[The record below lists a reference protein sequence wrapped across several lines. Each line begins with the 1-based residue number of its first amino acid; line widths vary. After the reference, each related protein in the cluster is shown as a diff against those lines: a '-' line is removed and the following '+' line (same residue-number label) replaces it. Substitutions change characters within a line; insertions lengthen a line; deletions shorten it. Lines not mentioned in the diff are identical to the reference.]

1 MRQMDTTSND
11 LSHLFKQLGLP
22 HDQEGIDD
30 FVIQNKLD
38 KHTLI
43 TDADC
48 WNSGQ
53 KAFLK
58 EALLQDAQWSEVIDQ
73 LDVMMRAKL

>member
-1 MRQMDTTSND
+1 MDTTSND
-11 LSHLFKQLGLP
+11 LSHLFKQLGLA
-22 HDQEGIDD
+22 DNQQGIDD
-30 FVIQNKLD
+30 FVKQNKLD

-43 TDADC
+43 VDADC

-58 EALLQDAQWSEVIDQ
+58 EALLEDAQWSEVIDQ
-73 LDVMMRAKL
+73 LDVMMRAKI

>member
-1 MRQMDTTSND
+1 MDTTSND

>member
-1 MRQMDTTSND
+1 MRKMDTTSND

-30 FVIQNKLD
+30 FVIQNKLA

-43 TDADC
+43 IDADC
-48 WNSGQ
+48 WNPGQ

-58 EALLQDAQWSEVIDQ
+58 EALLEDAQWSEVIDQ

>member
-1 MRQMDTTSND
+1 MDTTSND

-30 FVIQNKLD
+30 FVLQNKLE

-43 TDADC
+43 IDADC

-58 EALLQDAQWSEVIDQ
+58 EALLEDAQWSEVIDQ

>member
-22 HDQEGIDD
+22 HDQEGIDY